1 MLRAVAAATG
11 LVGAAAH
18 RLTRATTHAPVD
30 GITDVHAW
38 SGYGPPI
45 DDKEVR
51 VAQRRPALPSAGIS
65 QPAGRARGPSELRS
79 PQLATVANIV
89 GFGIFAL
96 IVLFHYVQGAQEV
109 IVNGY

>member
-45 DDKEVR
+45 DDKEVVR
-51 VAQRRPALPSAGIS
+51 AGASETQGEKAAHNFSSVDGAELVAEPGGESADDGEIQS
-65 QPAGRARGPSELRS
+65 LCS
-79 PQLATVANIV
+79 
-89 GFGIFAL
+89 
-96 IVLFHYVQGAQEV
+96 
-109 IVNGY
+109 